1 VPRNVERLGTGEKHL
16 RTGHL
21 DWVGVNAEHRGHT
34 EEHRLKPVPLY
45 NCEMGMGMK
54 DARSTEQRLAA
65 SKKLD
70 RMTALEIVRL
80 MNREDR
86 KVGRAVGR
94 ELPAIAQAV
103 DAIVAAMRAGGRLI
117 YVGAGSS
124 GRMAVLDAAECP
136 PTFGISRK
144 QMIALI
150 AGGRRA
156 VTGAVE
162 GAEDSAANGARDLRR
177 LKLGRRDVV
186 VGIAASGT
194 TPYVLG
200 AMKFARGRGATTIAV
215 MANRDMPLARLA
227 KIAIGVEVG
236 AEVLTGS
243 TRLKAG
249 TSQKMVLNML
259 STAVMVKLGHVYENL
274 MIDAVMTNKKL
285 QGRAVRILMEASG
298 AGVSAAEDALRAAG
312 HDMRVGLV
320 MLKLGVEAGAARKK
334 LKAAGGNL
342 RTSLGE

>member
-1 VPRNVERLGTGEKHL
+1 
-16 RTGHL
+16 
-21 DWVGVNAEHRGHT
+21 
-34 EEHRLKPVPLY
+34 
-45 NCEMGMGMK
+45 
-54 DARSTEQRLAA
+54 
-65 SKKLD
+65 
-70 RMTALEIVRL
+70 MTAVEIVRL

-86 KVGRAVGR
+86 KVAEAVGR
-94 ELPAIAQAV
+94 ELPAIAGAV
-103 DAIVAAMRAGGRLI
+103 DSIVAARRLGGRLI

-144 QMIALI
+144 KMVALI

-177 LKLGRRDVV
+177 LKLGRKDVV

-200 AMKFARGRGATTIAV
+200 AMKFARGRGAMTIAV

-259 STAVMVKLGHVYENL
+259 STAVMVRLGHVYENL

-298 AGVSAAEDALRAAG
+298 ASVSAAEQALRAAG
-312 HDMRVGLV
+312 HSMRVGLV
-320 MLKLGVEAGAARKK
+320 MLKLGLGAKHARER
-334 LKAAGGNL
+334 LRRAHGNL
-342 RTSLGE
+342 QVALGE